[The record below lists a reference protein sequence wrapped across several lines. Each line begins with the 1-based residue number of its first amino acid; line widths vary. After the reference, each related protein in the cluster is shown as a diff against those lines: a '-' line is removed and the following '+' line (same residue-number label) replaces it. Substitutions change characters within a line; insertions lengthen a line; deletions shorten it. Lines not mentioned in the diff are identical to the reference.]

1 MISKYTFFGG
11 RRKSGRRLKE
21 TLNIYVDKYPFG
33 VCMLL
38 LGIFFLNVAD
48 AVFTLLHLQHG
59 GEEANPIIAQTL
71 VYGPQFFF
79 FVKCGVTAV
88 ALLFLL
94 MHVRYFY
101 VRKVFA
107 AVFGIYLCVF
117 CYHLYLNS
125 L

>member
-11 RRKSGRRLKE
+11 RRNGGRRLTEK
-21 TLNIYVDKYPFG
+21 LNIYVDKYPFG
-33 VCMLL
+33 ICMML

-48 AVFTLLHLQHG
+48 AVFTLLHIQHG
-59 GEEANPIIAQTL
+59 GEEANPVMAMVL
-71 VYGPQFFF
+71 PYGPQAFF
-79 FVKCGVTAV
+79 FVKCGITAC

-107 AVFGIYLCVF
+107 AALGVYSCVF